1 MDEERLLQKLRDLEA
16 LAAGGATDGERA
28 AAGHARERVLARLR
42 DVERTDPPVEYRF
55 TLRDGWSKRLFLALL
70 RRYGLRPYRYRGQRH
85 TTVMVRV
92 SRRFVEQTLWPHFE
106 RINAELSD
114 HLEQVAERVIAAA
127 MEAPVTDE
135 DVREDA
141 QRQLD
146 LPEEEHG

>member
-1 MDEERLLQKLRDLEA
+1 VKVAGPLCIGRGA
-16 LAAGGATDGERA
+16 L
-28 AAGHARERVLARLR
+28 
-42 DVERTDPPVEYRF
+42 
-55 TLRDGWSKRLFLALL
+55 GWSFAL
-70 RRYGLRPYRYRGQRH
+70 
-85 TTVMVRV
+85 

>member
-106 RINAELSD
+106 RINAELRD